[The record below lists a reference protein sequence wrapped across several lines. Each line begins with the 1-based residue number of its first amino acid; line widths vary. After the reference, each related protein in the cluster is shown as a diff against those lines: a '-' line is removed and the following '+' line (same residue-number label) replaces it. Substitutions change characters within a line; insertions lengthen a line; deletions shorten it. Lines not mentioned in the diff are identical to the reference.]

1 MLRRLAPWILAVAL
15 LAGVGYGYSR
25 SRDDG
30 DAGTTARVVRAVDGD
45 TIVVDVD
52 GRQERVRYI
61 GVDTPESVK
70 PGARVQCFGNY
81 ASRFN
86 HMLVDGRHVRLVT
99 DAEERDRYGR
109 LLAYVYRADDGMF
122 VNAELVRDGYARPL
136 TIKPN
141 GRFADDFQAL
151 AAEARHARRGLWK
164 RCSR

>member
-1 MLRRLAPWILAVAL
+1 MRRLAPLILVVL
-15 LAGVGYGYSR
+15 LGGGYLFYTR
-25 SRDDG
+25 ARDDEPST
-30 DAGTTARVVRAVDGD
+30 AARVVRAVDGD
-45 TIVVDVD
+45 TIVVDVG

-86 HMLVDGRHVRLVT
+86 HMLVDGRRVRLVT
-99 DAEERDRYGR
+99 DSEERDRYGR

-136 TIKPN
+136 TIAPN
-141 GRFADDFQAL
+141 RRFADDFQAL
-151 AAEARHARRGLWK
+151 ASEARHARRGLWK

>member
-1 MLRRLAPWILAVAL
+1 MRRLAPLILVVL
-15 LAGVGYGYSR
+15 LGGGYVVYTRGH
-25 SRDDG
+25 DDEQS
-30 DAGTTARVVRAVDGD
+30 TTARVVRAVDGD

-52 GRQERVRYI
+52 GRRERVRYI

-70 PGARVQCFGNY
+70 PGARVQCFGNF

-86 HMLVDGRHVRLVT
+86 HMLVDGRRVRLVT

-141 GRFADDFQAL
+141 RRFADDFQAL